1 MNSGT
6 PTRIEAVFDASP
18 LIFLDLLGYTRLLPS
33 LYRVLIPP
41 QVAAE
46 LTARPGA
53 PGSGIPRR
61 EWVELRRP
69 SDDTLLRIRNHLVVD
84 PGEEEVIAL
93 ALDLTQAGGAPI
105 LVVLD
110 DLKARNYVQS
120 IGWPLVGTLGIL
132 WRINRLGRADRA
144 LEDDLARLEHGGM
157 RLTPE
162 LKRELL
168 ARAERDR

>member
-18 LIFLDLLGYTRLLPS
+18 LIFLDLLGYTSLLPS
-33 LYRVLIPP
+33 LYRVLVPP

-46 LTARPGA
+46 LTARPGT
-53 PGSGIPRR
+53 PGSSIPRHN
-61 EWVELRRP
+61 WVELRHP
-69 SDDTLLRIRNHLVVD
+69 GDETLLRVRHDLLAD
-84 PGEEEVIAL
+84 PGEEEAIAL

-110 DLKARNYVQS
+110 DLKARRYAQG
-120 IGWPLVGTLGIL
+120 IGLPLVGTLGIL
-132 WRINRLGRADRA
+132 LRIHRLGRADRA

-157 RLTPE
+157 RLTLE
-162 LKRELL
+162 LKRKLL
-168 ARAERDR
+168 ARAERGG